1 MRHGGVLL
9 HDMISQLVGP
19 REALRALGAH
29 EGPLARVR
37 PVVPL
42 QVRQP
47 QERQV
52 AERALV
58 RLEARVRLHVP
69 PQVLLVEERALARRA
84 LHCTG
89 GQARGLLA
97 LRLDERLEVG
107 HLRRVV
113 LGPRQQRARRAA
125 AASRGQLHDGRGPA
139 GAAAAASV
147 VLVGRVLVHHHLR
160 AKEAGVLKRRVVVRR
175 VVLARHLVRLGVV
188 RPVGAVRLRTR
199 RKVTT

>member
-125 AASRGQLHDGRGPA
+125 ATSRGQLHDGRGPA
-139 GAAAAASV
+139 GAAASV

-175 VVLARHLVRLGVV
+175 VVLARHLVCLGVV
-188 RPVGAVRLRTR
+188 HPVGAVRLRTR